1 MLAKTTSWYN
11 IIGTGYV
18 KLLQMVAMPLVFIS
32 ILIAFT
38 KMKIGKNFGK
48 MAALILAILIG
59 TTAVS
64 AAVGIFSATVFDL
77 DATQILQGDA
87 ETARGQYLEEKQRA

>member
-1 MLAKTTSWYN
+1 
-11 IIGTGYV
+11 
-18 KLLQMVAMPLVFIS
+18 MVQYYRYWVCETAPNGSNAIDIYLHFNC
-32 ILIAFT
+32 LY
-38 KMKIGKNFGK
+38 KNEDWQNFGK

-87 ETARGQYLEEKQRA
+87 ETARGQYLEEKLRA

>member
-1 MLAKTTSWYN
+1 
-11 IIGTGYV
+11 
-18 KLLQMVAMPLVFIS
+18 
-32 ILIAFT
+32 
-38 KMKIGKNFGK
+38 

-64 AAVGIFSATVFDL
+64 ATVGILSATVFDL

>member
-1 MLAKTTSWYN
+1 
-11 IIGTGYV
+11 
-18 KLLQMVAMPLVFIS
+18 
-32 ILIAFT
+32 
-38 KMKIGKNFGK
+38 

-64 AAVGIFSATVFDL
+64 AAVGILSATVFDL

-87 ETARGQYLEEKQRA
+87 EAARGQYLEEKTTGLAAPDLPTQIIELFPANPFLDLTGARSTGR